1 VTWIGIGLAVVGWFI
16 GLLLEVGS
24 AVHLLLVV
32 AVVLLVVEARRSQPT

>member
-16 GLLLEVGS
+16 GLLLEVGP